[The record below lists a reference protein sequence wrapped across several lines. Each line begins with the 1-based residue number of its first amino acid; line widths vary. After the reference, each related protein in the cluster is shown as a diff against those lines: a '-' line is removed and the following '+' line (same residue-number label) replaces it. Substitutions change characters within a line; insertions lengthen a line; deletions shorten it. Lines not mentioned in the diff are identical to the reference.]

1 MIEKVGKILDKD
13 GTFGAFLTDLSKA
26 FYCMTHDLRAK
37 LHALNFDMNALNFDI
52 WLSDRKETES
62 KLTLVLAHIW
72 IYLKASCKDEF

>member
-1 MIEKVGKILDKD
+1 MIEKVGKILDKG

-26 FYCMTHDLRAK
+26 FYYMTHDLRAK

-62 KLTLVLAHIW
+62 KLTPVLAHIW
-72 IYLKASCKDEF
+72 IYFKASRKDEF

>member
-1 MIEKVGKILDKD
+1 MRFLQKIQHALIAMIEKVGKILDKD

-52 WLSDRKETES
+52 
-62 KLTLVLAHIW
+62 
-72 IYLKASCKDEF
+72 

>member
-1 MIEKVGKILDKD
+1 MRFLQKIQHALIAMIEKVGKILDKD

-52 WLSDRKETES
+52 Y
-62 KLTLVLAHIW
+62 I
-72 IYLKASCKDEF
+72 

>member
-52 WLSDRKETES
+52 
-62 KLTLVLAHIW
+62 
-72 IYLKASCKDEF
+72 